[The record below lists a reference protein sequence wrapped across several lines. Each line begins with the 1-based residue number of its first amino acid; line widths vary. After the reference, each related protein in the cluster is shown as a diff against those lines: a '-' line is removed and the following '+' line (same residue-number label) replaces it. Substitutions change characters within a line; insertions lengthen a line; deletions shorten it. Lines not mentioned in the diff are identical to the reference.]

1 MEIRTGAG
9 QRIDE
14 VVSKAE
20 GVLADLWDRWQDE
33 AGLED
38 LRDYAKALA
47 AVFPPDVEVLR
58 VVGHPFGPVV
68 KCRGRRFRIIV
79 TARQIRWQSIRGS

>member
-1 MEIRTGAG
+1 MVEIRTGAG

-33 AGLED
+33 AEI
-38 LRDYAKALA
+38 
-47 AVFPPDVEVLR
+47 
-58 VVGHPFGPVV
+58 
-68 KCRGRRFRIIV
+68 GRAHV
-79 TARQIRWQSIRGS
+79 

>member
-20 GVLADLWDRWQDE
+20 GVLGDLWARWQDE

-38 LRDYAKALA
+38 LRDYAQALNVA
-47 AVFPPDVEVLR
+47 LPDDVEVLR
-58 VVGHPFGPVV
+58 MVGHPFGPVV
-68 KCRGRRFRIIV
+68 KCRGRRFRIVV